1 MNVQPGARK
10 LPLVD
15 RVSARVILLGLD
27 GFPPRFISP
36 EITPRLWQLGE
47 SGGWAAHG
55 VTSLPSSTYPGFASL
70 LTGCLPSS
78 HGVRTTAALV
88 YSELP
93 AWAGSWRQVQ
103 VPTLFDACRAA
114 GLASAAIQG
123 DHVMH
128 PLLRTEA
135 ARTVWPP
142 NGTVPPGTPLDDHG
156 CPANVAVRPHLLTAM
171 ADRSLDF
178 VFGHLNEADTVGHDL
193 GPGSEAALACYR
205 ATDALIGELLQAT
218 TDWDR
223 TLIIVVSDHDMEPRT
238 SSQPIKLLDAA
249 DALVDAVIADGGSAL
264 AHLRPGVNRETAV
277 AAIAAVDGVE
287 VCLDGDADFVIAGA
301 RRGFIFDAPYL
312 PPGGYHGGPSTART
326 VALVGGGHPAARQI
340 GRAIE
345 ARPPHLADWAPTIAS
360 LLRVELRDVDGRSL
374 F

>member
-1 MNVQPGARK
+1 M
-10 LPLVD
+10 D

-36 EITPRLWQLGE
+36 EVTPRLWQLGQ
-47 SGGWAAHG
+47 SGGRAAHG

-70 LTGCLPSS
+70 LTGRLPRG

-88 YSELP
+88 YSDLP
-93 AWAGSWRQVQ
+93 VWAGSWRQVQ

-114 GLASAAIQG
+114 GLRSGAIQG
-123 DHVMH
+123 DHIMH

-135 ARTVWPP
+135 ASSMWPP

-156 CPANVAVRPHLLTAM
+156 YPANVAVRPHLLAAM

-205 ATDALIGELLQAT
+205 ATDALIGELLEAM

-238 SSQPIKLLDAA
+238 GNQPIKLLDAA
-249 DALVDAVIADGGSAL
+249 GALVDAVIADGGSAL
-264 AHLRPGVNRETAV
+264 AHLRPGVNRETAF

-287 VCLDGDADFVIAGA
+287 VCVDGDADFVIAGA

-345 ARPPHLADWAPTIAS
+345 ARPPHLADWAPTVAS

-374 F
+374 L